1 MSEHPGAAVKAKHL
15 APLEQLALMAGAPDL
30 FTFAECVAQAH
41 EVLDAHHRRCVTST
55 GGSFLYSIG
64 AR

>member
-1 MSEHPGAAVKAKHL
+1 VSEHPGKTLKAAHL
-15 APLEQLALMAGAPDL
+15 TPFEQLVLMAGAPDL
-30 FTFAECVAQAH
+30 FTYAECVTQAH
-41 EVLDAHHRRCVTST
+41 EVLDAHHRRCLTAT